1 MGKFTLPVVKD
12 PPINTY
18 LHYAFPFSLLMLN
31 SYYNDWI
38 LNNFIQVAYSPQDKC
53 PFDYHEFFY
62 DKWPCLTVCCMKPD
76 MVREQPN
83 ILSFIRRMLEEGWYC
98 FAWVDC
104 YFIPG
109 TPLYKKRRDTE
120 GLLIYGYD
128 TTSEPYFQA
137 LTYKV
142 RGKNLKYGDTA
153 VAVHDFCRSLESEKF
168 DDLQFVK
175 VNTACSVDYN
185 ILRIRKKLIAYLHS
199 QNLEI
204 DNMKYHKQE
213 EITSFGVQACEEAI
227 SYLEGLRPADILD
240 LRIPHL
246 FREHKRIMMFRIDKI
261 LESYAIPGYPFTA
274 DDRKFM
280 IQMADEL
287 LYYCM
292 KCGMRGYN
300 DPQTLSRI
308 SDVAHR
314 LLEMEREMLIPII
327 EFPWEELLA
336 RL

>member
-1 MGKFTLPVVKD
+1 M
-12 PPINTY
+12 
-18 LHYAFPFSLLMLN
+18 
-31 SYYNDWI
+31 
-38 LNNFIQVAYSPQDKC
+38 
-53 PFDYHEFFY
+53 
-62 DKWPCLTVCCMKPD
+62 
-76 MVREQPN
+76 
-83 ILSFIRRMLEEGWYC
+83 
-98 FAWVDC
+98 
-104 YFIPG
+104 
-109 TPLYKKRRDTE
+109 
-120 GLLIYGYD
+120 
-128 TTSEPYFQA
+128 
-137 LTYKV
+137 
-142 RGKNLKYGDTA
+142 
-153 VAVHDFCRSLESEKF
+153 
-168 DDLQFVK
+168 
-175 VNTACSVDYN
+175 
-185 ILRIRKKLIAYLHS
+185 
-199 QNLEI
+199 
-204 DNMKYHKQE
+204 
-213 EITSFGVQACEEAI
+213 
-227 SYLEGLRPADILD
+227 
-240 LRIPHL
+240 